1 VRTMVNSRQTPIVS
15 LVVALGL
22 VVLSSDAAGQSAGP
36 IPRLGGQSS
45 PPALRWPVLV
55 DLQRRS
61 LTPEAPTVK
70 AQPAQQ
76 PRSSR
81 DTLKNGAIIGA
92 VVGAAALGT
101 LGAFYCH
108 LYQEENGP
116 SCRSDTLR
124 AAAIGAAIGTGT
136 GLVLDAAFARHAGVT
151 VRIRVRF

>member
-1 VRTMVNSRQTPIVS
+1 MVNNRQAPIVS
-15 LVVALGL
+15 LVVVLGL
-22 VVLSSDAAGQSAGP
+22 VVLSSDAAAQSAGP
-36 IPRLGGQSS
+36 LPRLVGQSP
-45 PPALRWPVLV
+45 PPALVGPPLV
-55 DLQRRS
+55 DLQHRS
-61 LTPEAPTVK
+61 LTPEGLTVE
-70 AQPAQQ
+70 AHPAQQ

-108 LYQEENGP
+108 LYQEEGGP

-151 VRIRVRF
+151 VSMRIRF

>member
-1 VRTMVNSRQTPIVS
+1 MINKRHAPIVS
-15 LVVALGL
+15 LVVVLVL
-22 VVLSSDAAGQSAGP
+22 VVLSSDAAGQSTGP
-36 IPRLGGQSS
+36 IPRLSGES
-45 PPALRWPVLV
+45 PLPALVGPVFA

-61 LTPEAPTVK
+61 LTLEALTVK
-70 AQPAQQ
+70 GQPAQQ
-76 PRSSR
+76 ARASR

-92 VVGAAALGT
+92 VVGTAALAA

-116 SCRSDTLR
+116 SCRSATLR

-136 GLVLDAAFARHAGVT
+136 GLVFDAAFDRHAGAA

>member
-1 VRTMVNSRQTPIVS
+1 MVNVRQEPIAS
-15 LVVALGL
+15 LIAVLGL
-22 VVLSSDAAGQSAGP
+22 VVLSSGAAAQSAGP
-36 IPRLGGQSS
+36 LPRLVGQS
-45 PPALRWPVLV
+45 PPALIGPPLV

-61 LTPEAPTVK
+61 LTPEALTIK

-76 PRSSR
+76 LRSSR

-151 VRIRVRF
+151 VRMRVRF

>member
-1 VRTMVNSRQTPIVS
+1 MQTMVNNRPGPIVS
-15 LVVALGL
+15 LVVVLGL

-45 PPALRWPVLV
+45 PALQLPVLV
-55 DLQRRS
+55 DLQRWS
-61 LTPEAPTVK
+61 LTLAAPTVK
-70 AQPAQQ
+70 TQPAQQ
-76 PRSSR
+76 PRSSG

-92 VVGAAALGT
+92 VVGAAALGIV
-101 LGAFYCH
+101 GAFYCH

-136 GLVLDAAFARHAGVT
+136 GLVLDAAFARHTGVKI
-151 VRIRVRF
+151 RMRVRF